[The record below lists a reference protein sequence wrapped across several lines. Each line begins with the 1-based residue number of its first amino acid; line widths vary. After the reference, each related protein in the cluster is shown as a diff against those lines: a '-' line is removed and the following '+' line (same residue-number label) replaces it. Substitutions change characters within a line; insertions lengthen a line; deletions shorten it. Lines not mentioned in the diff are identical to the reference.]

1 MNINSQIDSNAVA
14 LDSRNF
20 GALPKHLSRDWMIGL
35 ASIKKTNLKHPEKA
49 IIEIINSCN
58 LDCPMCR
65 VGQYG
70 LNQNR
75 IMSLGEFMKI
85 ISQIDGLKTVRL
97 NGLGESTIA
106 PNFDKYLDYLIEKGL
121 NIELITNGSGKLENY
136 KKILNNSGFVIISWD
151 AAEKEIFEKLRR
163 PAKWETFVKKIKDL
177 TSDSSDS
184 ELRKIALLFTLQE
197 SNMNQLS
204 KLVLK
209 CKEWNIVNIIVNV
222 IKDNENGWIEDKID
236 DIESEFILANK
247 LAIENGVSLF
257 LPSQV
262 LGHKIIIDGAFSTNS
277 EKCEMSWKEVVI
289 RWNGDVQ
296 VCNMFNPYVYGNIY
310 LNSFNDVWNNLFAN
324 LFRKMINTNKKHPY
338 CVNCVYFEE
347 AYKK

>member
-1 MNINSQIDSNAVA
+1 MDINSQIDSNAVA

-20 GALPKHLSRDWMIGL
+20 GALPTHLSKDWMIGF
-35 ASIKKTNLKHPEKA
+35 ASTKKSNLKHPEKA

-75 IMSLGEFMKI
+75 IMPLKEFMKI

-97 NGLGESTIA
+97 NGLGESTLT
-106 PNFDKYLDYLIEKGL
+106 PNFDKYLDYLIEKRL
-121 NIELITNGSGKLENY
+121 DIELITNGSGKLEIY

-163 PAKWETFVKKIKDL
+163 PARWEAFTKKIKEL
-177 TSDSSDS
+177 TSDSSGS
-184 ELRKIALLFTLQE
+184 KLRKIALLFTLQE
-197 SNMNQLS
+197 RNMDQLS

-209 CKEWNIVNIIVNV
+209 CKEWKIINVIVNV
-222 IKDNENGWIEDKID
+222 IKDNENGWIEGKIG
-236 DIESEFILANK
+236 DIESEFISANT
-247 LAIENGVSLF
+247 LSIENGINLF

-262 LGHKIIIDGAFSTNS
+262 LGHKILIDGAFSTNS
-277 EKCEMSWKEVVI
+277 EKCEMPWKEVVI

-310 LNSFNDVWNNLFAN
+310 LNSFDDIWNNLFAN

-338 CVNCVYFEE
+338 CINCVYFEE